1 MDIDSSLPTT
11 SSLIPHHKSSTGE
24 EHSLDDGHAEHSGSD
39 ERYPVFT
46 IDFIRVETPFIIGI
60 WILFASIAKIG

>member
-1 MDIDSSLPTT
+1 MPTT
-11 SSLIPHHKSSTGE
+11 SSLIPHHKSSAVEG
-24 EHSLDDGHAEHSGSD
+24 HSVDDGHTASEHSGSD